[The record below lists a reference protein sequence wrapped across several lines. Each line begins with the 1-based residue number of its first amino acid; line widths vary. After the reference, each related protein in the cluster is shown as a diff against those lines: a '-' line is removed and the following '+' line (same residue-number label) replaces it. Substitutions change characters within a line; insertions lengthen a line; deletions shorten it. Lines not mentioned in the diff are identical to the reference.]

1 MNFKFKNIVKNMGI
15 FILVYAVIFGFY
27 LSVSISV
34 GTSGFYLHMRRFL
47 LAALV
52 SVLPYYCIKEFKLKN
67 YLPELFLSLLWCVPS
82 PVFLYISAKAH
93 GASSLSMPYDVA
105 IGAYLFGFLAFTKH
119 ILSKWSDYKFVSAI
133 YTGFLF
139 LLSTI
144 PCVNLVYYSIFKRP
158 LGLNGTMAIYQ
169 TNVSEA
175 VEYLSSLGLMQICMI
190 VVVIVI
196 ALYCIKLNAENL
208 MDMSQHSCSKKKLV
222 CLGVMAIAAGYY
234 SFFSLIPRTHI
245 VGLMKATGE
254 YFESVERYGAQ
265 HDKIFENLHVI
276 ANNENDK
283 GTIIMVIGESATRN
297 YMKAFNEKND
307 DTTPWLSSVK
317 NSSDFILFPNV
328 YSCAWNTVPA
338 LEHAL
343 TEANYYNNKEFNK
356 SVSIVDVA
364 KKSGYKTY
372 WFSNQGR
379 VGVHDTPITM
389 VAETSDVV
397 EFGGDSVYDEG
408 LLTHL
413 RKVNRNEKNFIV
425 LHIMGSHI
433 DYNNRYPKKYQIW
446 TDPDHSGRVAD
457 YKNSLVYT
465 DKFLQE
471 VYEYSKTNL
480 DLKAFVY
487 FSDHGTDPNRT
498 RDPDETRFIGL
509 RVPLFVYLSP
519 EYQDNHR
526 KVVLGLKGNKEQFFS
541 NDLVYDLMCGIF
553 DIESENYDESNSLTS
568 TKYKFDKNSVKAGLG
583 TKMVKDDPY
592 L

>member
-144 PCVNLVYYSIFKRP
+144 LCVNLVYYSIFKRP